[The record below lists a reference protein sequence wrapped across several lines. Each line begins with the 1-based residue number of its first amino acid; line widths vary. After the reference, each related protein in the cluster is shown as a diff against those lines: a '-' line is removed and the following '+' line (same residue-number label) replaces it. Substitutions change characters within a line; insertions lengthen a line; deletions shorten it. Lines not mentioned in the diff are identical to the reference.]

1 MSPTDEVCEISVG
14 SGIVKLLAKDD
25 RVVWHERREGFE
37 PQTLKTWAEI
47 CEAAEVV
54 LDIGSYTGLYA
65 IAAVKFR
72 CIAVAFEPQ
81 PVNRKRLQA
90 NCDIN
95 SAYVQI
101 RPEAVSDTSGAGS
114 LYYNSRVPLTAGAS
128 LVKRPP
134 HTVARAVTTI
144 AIDEMNLEA
153 VSAVKIDVE
162 GTELAVF
169 RGMRDTLSRCRP
181 IIIVE
186 ILKAM
191 NIGAVMRILHDYT
204 IKETLDR
211 HNFLMVPN

>member
-1 MSPTDEVCEISVG
+1 MSPIDEVCEISVG
-14 SGIVKLLAKDD
+14 SEIVKLLAKGD
-25 RVVWHERREGFE
+25 RVVWHERQGGYE
-37 PQTLKTWAEI
+37 PQTLKAWAEI

-72 CIAVAFEPQ
+72 CIAVAFEPL

-95 SAYVQI
+95 SVYVQI
-101 RPEAVSDTSGAGS
+101 RPEAVADASGGGS
-114 LYYNSRVPLTAGAS
+114 LYYNSRLRLTAGAS
-128 LVKRPP
+128 LAKLPV
-134 HTVARAVTTI
+134 HTAARAVATI
-144 AIDEMNLEA
+144 AIDELNLET

-169 RGMRDTLSRCRP
+169 RGMRDTLNRCRP

-186 ILKAM
+186 ILKAI
-191 NIGAVMRILHDYT
+191 NIGAVMRVLHDYT

-211 HNFLMVPN
+211 RNFLMVPN

>member
-1 MSPTDEVCEISVG
+1 MPPTDEVCEISVG
-14 SGIVKLLAKDD
+14 SEIVKLLAKDD

-47 CEAAEVV
+47 CEEAEVI

-101 RPEAVSDTSGAGS
+101 RPEAVSDTSGGGA

-144 AIDEMNLEA
+144 AIDELNLETI
-153 VSAVKIDVE
+153 SAVKIDVE
-162 GTELAVF
+162 GAELAVL

-186 ILKAM
+186 VLKAM
-191 NIGAVMRILHDYT
+191 NIDAVMRILHDYT
-204 IKETLDR
+204 IKEALDR